1 MNNSRKRNDLRQI
14 WTCWPHVDNTWTTHE
29 PWACSA
35 LPVPALSSISTV
47 AHYSR
52 GSDSSISSVF
62 YKMHIILSNWLIVV
76 KPRFV
81 VGQLIACSFRISN
94 CFRYLISPIRL
105 ISLIGLPAILRKTAA
120 QKRTT
125 ALRNLGT
132 IAQSHLLAQNGI
144 SCAKQE
150 TGRTRRL
157 AGQ

>member
-1 MNNSRKRNDLRQI
+1 MVEERLGSRYTPTSLCLFVY
-14 WTCWPHVDNTWTTHE
+14 T
-29 PWACSA
+29 
-35 LPVPALSSISTV
+35 LSSISTV